1 MCFIDDNCAS
11 FDTDEE
17 NKFVYTELH
26 MQFRE
31 LVESVLG
38 SHLAEMGL
46 AASDFATICEKQRDS
61 ERAGSV
67 SDGVSV
73 DVVNQILAMDDF
85 LSFKKLMVKRNL
97 ELELEAI
104 KELREEVIEDEH
116 DLEAQFMELSVLYK
130 QEEMEQAELE
140 EAIAMSMV
148 VQGEQLRLASVAA
161 KIAEDKH
168 TCAPDS
174 RQLSPADVQQQIRES
189 KKKAEEIC
197 KKNKESLKK
206 NRSKQREWQ
215 EAAEISEVEIKRRED
230 YLKKQRDRIVEK
242 KKREREVQ
250 LKEYQQEQKAT
261 AAEPPAQLV
270 EKLRINTSEEAKKDE
285 EERRNALRIALA
297 RRMKQDLLES
307 ANAAASEP
315 TCGGFKVH
323 QVVEL
328 DEKLQRVEGLRRL
341 SQERENKVQAKL
353 VRLRNVREIL
363 VSTHML
369 TIVNRELVS
378 KTHSRKRCNN
388 APRKPLLRCFR
399 EQEH

>member
-1 MCFIDDNCAS
+1 MALEFTAEESDWVFDYVLNLFRSPAWELPVMCFIDDNCAS
-11 FDTDEE
+11 FDTSDE

-26 MQFRE
+26 AQFRE

-46 AASDFATICEKQRDS
+46 AASDFAAICEKQRDS
-61 ERAGSV
+61 ERAAGGSV
-67 SDGVSV
+67 SDGVSA

-104 KELREEVIEDEH
+104 KELREEVTEDEH

-140 EAIAMSMV
+140 AALAMSMV
-148 VQGEQLRLASVAA
+148 VQGEQLRQASVAA
-161 KIAEDKH
+161 KVAEDKYASAGSD
-168 TCAPDS
+168 T
-174 RQLSPADVQQQIRES
+174 RQLSPAEVQQQIRES

-197 KKNKESLKK
+197 KKNKESLEE
-206 NRSKQREWQ
+206 NRNKQREWQ
-215 EAAEISEVEIKRRED
+215 QAAEISEEELKRREE
-230 YLKKQRDRIVEK
+230 YLKKQRDRIIEK
-242 KKREREVQ
+242 KKREREAQ

-261 AAEPPAQLV
+261 APEPPAQLV
-270 EKLRINTSEEAKKDE
+270 EKLHTNTSEEAKKADE

-307 ANAAASEP
+307 ASAAASDP
-315 TCGGFKVH
+315 SRTGSFKVH

-328 DEKLQRVEGLRRL
+328 DEKLQRVEDLRRQ
-341 SQERENKVQAKL
+341 SQEREDKVHAKL
-353 VRLRNVREIL
+353 RAG
-363 VSTHML
+363 VS
-369 TIVNRELVS
+369 S
-378 KTHSRKRCNN
+378 
-388 APRKPLLRCFR
+388 
-399 EQEH
+399 

>member
-1 MCFIDDNCAS
+1 MSDAALEFTTEESDWVFDYVLNLFRSPAWELPVMCFIDDNCAS
-11 FDTDEE
+11 FDTGEE

-26 MQFRE
+26 SQFRE

-46 AASDFATICEKQRDS
+46 TATDFASICEKQRDS
-61 ERAGSV
+61 ERAAGGSV
-67 SDGVSV
+67 SDGVSA

-140 EAIAMSMV
+140 AALAMSMS
-148 VQGEQLRLASVAA
+148 VQTEQLRLASVAA
-161 KIAEDKH
+161 KVAEDKYASAASE
-168 TCAPDS
+168 T
-174 RQLSPADVQQQIRES
+174 RQRSPAEVQQQIRES

-197 KKNKESLKK
+197 KRNKESLEE

-215 EAAEISEVEIKRRED
+215 QAAEISEEELKRREE
-230 YLKKQRDRIVEK
+230 YLRKQRDLIIAK
-242 KKREREVQ
+242 KKREREAQ

-261 AAEPPAQLV
+261 APEPPAQLAV
-270 EKLRINTSEEAKKDE
+270 KLQSKTAAADEAKKTELED
-285 EERRNALRIALA
+285 RRNALRIALV
-297 RRMKQDLLES
+297 RRMKQDLIES
-307 ANAAASEP
+307 ANAADSEP
-315 TCGGFKVH
+315 SRTGSFNVH

-328 DEKLQRVEGLRRL
+328 DEKLQRVEDLRRQ
-341 SQERENKVQAKL
+341 SQEREHKVHAKL
-353 VRLRNVREIL
+353 RNG
-363 VSTHML
+363 VST
-369 TIVNRELVS
+369 
-378 KTHSRKRCNN
+378 
-388 APRKPLLRCFR
+388 
-399 EQEH
+399 

>member
-1 MCFIDDNCAS
+1 MVDALEFTPEESDWVFDYVLNLFRSPAWELPVMCFIDDNCAS
-11 FDTDEE
+11 FDTEEE
-17 NKFVYTELH
+17 NKFIYTELH
-26 MQFRE
+26 AQFRE
-31 LVESVLG
+31 LVETVLG

-46 AASDFATICEKQRDS
+46 TAADFATICEKQRDS
-61 ERAGSV
+61 ERSAGGSV
-67 SDGVSV
+67 SDGVSA

-140 EAIAMSMV
+140 AALAMSMV
-148 VQGEQLRLASVAA
+148 VQDEQLRLASVAA
-161 KIAEDKH
+161 KVAEDKH
-168 TCAPDS
+168 ASSADT
-174 RQLSPADVQQQIRES
+174 RQLSPAEVQQQIRES

-197 KKNKESLKK
+197 KKNKESLEE

-215 EAAEISEVEIKRRED
+215 QAAEISEIELKRREE
-230 YLKKQRDRIVEK
+230 YLRKQRDRIIEK

-261 AAEPPAQLV
+261 APEPPAQLA
-270 EKLRINTSEEAKKDE
+270 EKLQSNTSEETKKTEE

-307 ANAAASEP
+307 ANSAASDP
-315 TCGGFKVH
+315 SHSGSFKMH

-328 DEKLQRVEGLRRL
+328 DEKLQRVEDLRRQ
-341 SQERENKVQAKL
+341 SQERESKVQAKL
-353 VRLRNVREIL
+353 RA
-363 VSTHML
+363 VS
-369 TIVNRELVS
+369 
-378 KTHSRKRCNN
+378 
-388 APRKPLLRCFR
+388 
-399 EQEH
+399 